1 MIHPVQLDAPLV
13 EGTPEAEPLPTT
25 DMLDNL
31 ETWYNDGFL
40 IGLCQAALIS
50 EQQHN
55 RCFNCQKEGH
65 HWRECKETLSP
76 ELQELA
82 DKQDREREERKRKA
96 LNPRGGV
103 GMKGGHAPM
112 QLAGLSQA
120 PTQASD
126 VPTQ

>member
-1 MIHPVQLDAPLV
+1 MVCPVQLDAPLV
-13 EGTPEAEPLPTT
+13 EGTPEAEHLPTT

-55 RCFNCQKEGH
+55 HCFNCQKEGH
-65 HWRECKETLSP
+65 HWCECKETLSP

-82 DKQDREREERKRKA
+82 DKQDRE
-96 LNPRGGV
+96 
-103 GMKGGHAPM
+103 
-112 QLAGLSQA
+112 
-120 PTQASD
+120 
-126 VPTQ
+126 